1 MDVYDFKDYT
11 PLPRKDGRNKNVVKT
26 WEERL
31 TRKIKETKSI
41 TKRLEYELAIMNVK
55 YPFLELCQRRS
66 RALAKMKI
74 PTFWGQIPM

>member
-1 MDVYDFKDYT
+1 MDVFEDYT
-11 PLPRKDGRNKNVVKT
+11 PLPKIYNRNKNVVKT

-55 YPFLELCQRRS
+55 YPFLKLCQRKS

-74 PTFWGQIPM
+74 PTFFGEISM

>member
-1 MDVYDFKDYT
+1 MDVYDFEDYT
-11 PLPRKDGRNKNVVKT
+11 PLSTKYVRNKNVVKT

-31 TRKIKETKSI
+31 TGKIKETKSI

-55 YPFLELCQRRS
+55 YPFLELRQRRS

-74 PTFWGQIPM
+74 PTFFGQISM